1 MKSIRELVIA
11 VENLDEAVEA
21 YEAMGFE
28 LERRAVSETL
38 GINQAFFLMG
48 DGTHIELAEPFDHD
62 KAVGK
67 GLARNGE
74 GLYMIA
80 MTVDD
85 VEEAAKGMEERGV
98 RLVKGG
104 GRTFIHPRSTKGL
117 LIRLDPTED

>member
-1 MKSIRELVIA
+1 MQSIRELVIA
-11 VENLDEAVEA
+11 VENLEEAIES
-21 YEAMGFE
+21 YQAMGFE

-38 GINQAFFLMG
+38 GIKQAFFLMG
-48 DGTHIELAEPFDHD
+48 DGTHIELAEPFDPD

-67 GLARNGE
+67 GLARKGE

-85 VEEAAKGMEERGV
+85 VEEAAKGMEQRGV

-104 GRTFIHPRSTKGL
+104 GRVFVHPSASKGV
-117 LIRLDPTED
+117 LIRLDPSEE

>member
-1 MKSIRELVIA
+1 MKTIRELVIA
-11 VENLDEAVEA
+11 VENLEEAVQA

-38 GINQAFFLMG
+38 GIKQAFFLME
-48 DGTHIELAEPFDHD
+48 DGTHIELAEPFDPD

-67 GLARNGE
+67 GLARKGE

-85 VEEAAKGMEERGV
+85 VDKSAKEMEERGV

-104 GRTFIHPRSTKGL
+104 GRVFVHPSASKGV
-117 LIRLDPTED
+117 LIRLDPAED